1 MTSGRWQGV
10 ARLVWE
16 KIPFFVLSAISC
28 VVTFMVQQKGGA
40 VAALV
45 RISMAGRME
54 NAVVSYARYL
64 AKTFWP
70 DLLANPY
77 PFPEHWAAG
86 LVVVSAALV
95 IGLSV
100 AAVGLGHKLPFV
112 PVGWFWFVGTLIP
125 VIGLVQV
132 GDQPMADRYTYLPLI
147 GIFMIVAWGLAVIC
161 ANGWLSKWVA
171 GILAVIF
178 LMVCGSRTR
187 NQIGFWQ
194 NSGTLFRHT
203 LAVTENNFAACNN
216 LGTWLS
222 KNGQATEAMD
232 CFRRSL
238 QIQSDN
244 PHALYNLGNAF
255 ARLGDWDEAIG
266 YYRRA
271 LRVTPDQTDILN
283 NLGFALAGQNQF
295 AEAIACFEA
304 ALKVNPDSASTHYN
318 LAGVLL
324 WEHRLDEAI
333 QQYREA
339 LRITPND
346 PQISVNLGDA
356 LVTQGQTAEAV
367 KSYQQ
372 ALRLMPGDP
381 RIEAKLQA
389 LGAPNAIEKLMPP
402 R

>member
-1 MTSGRWQGV
+1 V
-10 ARLVWE
+10 
-16 KIPFFVLSAISC
+16 VL
-28 VVTFMVQQKGGA
+28 
-40 VAALV
+40 
-45 RISMAGRME
+45 
-54 NAVVSYARYL
+54 
-64 AKTFWP
+64 
-70 DLLANPY
+70 
-77 PFPEHWAAG
+77 
-86 LVVVSAALV
+86 SAALV

-100 AAVGLGHKLPFV
+100 AALWLGRKLPFI

-147 GIFMIVAWGLAVIC
+147 GIFMIAAWGLAAMC
-161 ANGWLSKWVA
+161 TNGRLSQSVA

-178 LMVCGSRTR
+178 LTACGLRTR
-187 NQIGFWQ
+187 DQIGFWQ

-222 KNGQATEAMD
+222 KNGQVPEAMD
-232 CFRRSL
+232 WFRRSL
-238 QIQSDN
+238 QIQPDN

-255 ARLGDWDEAIG
+255 ARLGNWDEAIG
-266 YYRRA
+266 NYRRA
-271 LRVTPDQTDILN
+271 LQVTPDQIDILN

-318 LAGVLL
+318 LAGVLF
-324 WEHRLDEAI
+324 WEHRLDEAV

-346 PQISVNLGDA
+346 PQISINLGDV
-356 LVTQGQTAEAV
+356 LVMQGQTAEAV

-381 RIEAKLQA
+381 KIEAKLQA
-389 LGAPNAIEKLMPP
+389 LGAPVSDEKLMPP